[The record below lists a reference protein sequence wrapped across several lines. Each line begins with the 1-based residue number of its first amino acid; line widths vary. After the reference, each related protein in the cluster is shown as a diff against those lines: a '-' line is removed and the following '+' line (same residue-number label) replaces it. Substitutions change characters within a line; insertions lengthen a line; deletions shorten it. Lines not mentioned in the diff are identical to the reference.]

1 MPVLPVMNWTGNG
14 MIWAVCAAVTKAGNH
29 LLGLAAQV
37 AKLAKIPEN
46 SRKFPKIPERKSIA
60 FVRRADDDVPNEIKS
75 STAMRFA
82 IIRNQANV
90 VNSVSSRRYK
100 GSARIGK
107 DRQGSGKKGEDEG
120 GDGDEDAAI

>member
-37 AKLAKIPEN
+37 AKLA
-46 SRKFPKIPERKSIA
+46 KIPERKSIA